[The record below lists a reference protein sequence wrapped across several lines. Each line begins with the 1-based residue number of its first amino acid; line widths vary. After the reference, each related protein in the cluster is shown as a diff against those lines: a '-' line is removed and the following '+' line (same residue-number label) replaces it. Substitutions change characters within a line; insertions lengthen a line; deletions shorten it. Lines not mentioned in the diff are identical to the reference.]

1 MPDHIQGASPSTS
14 RSDGRKGCSHIIL
27 IMLGLVAAG
36 VLLYLGLVGIGAIL
50 IVADPIEPV
59 DAVVVLSGGGGDRL
73 ALAVEMHERGLAPN
87 LVITDTKS
95 TANRLLVREAEAS
108 GFPEDS
114 IYITNLQVESTL
126 DEARAVREFAQNQ
139 GWSALMVVTDPYH
152 SFRTRFIFRRELRS
166 SGIEIYVRP
175 VVGHWFRSPTWF
187 FSLEGW
193 QFVFLE
199 ILKFFSYLV
208 LHS

>member
-1 MPDHIQGASPSTS
+1 MQGHAQDAEKAPRASSG
-14 RSDGRKGCSHIIL
+14 GRGCSHVVL
-27 IMLGLVAAG
+27 IGLGLLAAG
-36 VLLYLGLVGIGAIL
+36 VFFYLALVGIGAIL
-50 IVADPIEPV
+50 IVADPVEPV

-73 ALAVEMHERGLAPN
+73 ALAVSMHERGLAPS

-114 IYITNLQVESTL
+114 IYITNLQVESTV

-139 GWSALMVVTDPYH
+139 GWTALMVVTDPYH
-152 SFRTRFIFRRELRS
+152 SFRSRYIFRRELRS
-166 SGIEIYVRP
+166 SGIDIFVRP

-187 FSLEGW
+187 FYPEGW
-193 QFVFLE
+193 QYVFLE
-199 ILKFFSYLV
+199 IVKFFSYLI
-208 LHS
+208 LGS

>member
-1 MPDHIQGASPSTS
+1 MTGHAQDDGASPRGSS
-14 RSDGRKGCSHIIL
+14 NGRGCSHVVL
-27 IMLGLVAAG
+27 IGLGLLAA
-36 VLLYLGLVGIGAIL
+36 VVFFYLALVGIGAIL
-50 IVADPIEPV
+50 IVADPVEPV

-73 ALAVEMHERGLAPN
+73 ALAVSMHERGLAPS

-108 GFPEDS
+108 GFPGDS
-114 IYITNLQVESTL
+114 IYITNLQVESTV

-139 GWSALMVVTDPYH
+139 GWTALMVVTDPYH

-166 SGIEIYVRP
+166 SGIEVFVRP

-187 FSLEGW
+187 FYPEGW

-199 ILKFFSYLV
+199 IVKFFSYLV
-208 LHS
+208 LGS